1 MRKRVIKLLKSFYA
15 VTEDRERQIDVCT
28 RLVLRMLD
36 EDDTVKDFA
45 VKTVEEL
52 WFRDAESSAPSQRNR
67 QQSGPGRNSEK
78 SDLLAKVTVIMG
90 VSANFKDRQS
100 PVEDLLH
107 QIMDGKDANEMST
120 LHARYVEICQTL
132 IDGLVDASDLPGF
145 VRPCSIDLIICVLT
159 QNIDR
164 SQLCANHPHIRVRL
178 SCSVEHNECLDITA
192 LHEECDQRTY
202 CAYHLSDVVTD
213 TA

>member
-15 VTEDRERQIDVCT
+15 VTEDRDRQTDICT

-52 WFRDAESSAPSQRNR
+52 WFRDGESIATSQRTR
-67 QQSGPGRNSEK
+67 TQSGPQRTSEK

-90 VSANFKDRQS
+90 VASNFKDRQS

-120 LHARYVEICQTL
+120 LHSRYVEICQTL

-145 VRPCSIDLIICVLT
+145 VSYFFRRLPSWI
-159 QNIDR
+159 R
-164 SQLCANHPHIRVRL
+164 ANL
-178 SCSVEHNECLDITA
+178 ET
-192 LHEECDQRTY
+192 
-202 CAYHLSDVVTD
+202 
-213 TA
+213 